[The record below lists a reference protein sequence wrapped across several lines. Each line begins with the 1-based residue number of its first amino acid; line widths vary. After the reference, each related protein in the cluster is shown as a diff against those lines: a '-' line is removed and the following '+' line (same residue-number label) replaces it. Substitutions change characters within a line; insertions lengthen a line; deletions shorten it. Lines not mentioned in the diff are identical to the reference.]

1 MRKLIIDD
9 LGGRGIAYKRQICI
23 AYNRAICIVYTA
35 IMALAH
41 NHV

>member
-1 MRKLIIDD
+1 MRKPMIDD
-9 LGGRGIAYKRQICI
+9 LGGRGIADNRQNCI

-35 IMALAH
+35 IMALGH